1 MNTNVQNPWAAL
13 PASHQKALQY
23 LQQRGV
29 SEADAAPAI
38 FRLLW
43 KAGVMVR
50 PPHFVPAYRLAIGHA
65 LYFGIFWSSLMQI
78 IHLVS
83 PTIRAP
89 GIIAT
94 VFAGVFFGVSMALI
108 YALRKRRLQLA
119 DWQTVTTAST

>member
-13 PASHQKALQY
+13 PATHQRALLY
-23 LQQRGV
+23 LQQHGV
-29 SEADAAPAI
+29 SEMDAAPAI

-50 PPHFVPAYRLAIGHA
+50 PPHFVPAFRLAIGHA
-65 LYFGIFWSSLMQI
+65 LYFGIVWSSLMQI

-89 GIIAT
+89 GLIASI
-94 VFAGVFFGVSMALI
+94 FAGILFGSGMALI

-119 DWQTVTTAST
+119 DWQTVIQQPD